1 MLELKKVAYAYQEGQ
16 TILKELTLEFR
27 EGHVYG
33 LLGANGSGKSTVFLS
48 LMGLL
53 KPQKGIIA
61 YQGQSLSYKKKQLH
75 EYRQEVALVFQNP
88 DQQIF
93 YSIVKD
99 DVAFAL
105 RNLGYD
111 EQEITAR
118 VDNALSELGISHL
131 KESPVQY
138 LSYGQKKR
146 VAIAGALVL
155 DTKWL
160 LLDEPTAGLDPEGR
174 RLMMAVINRLAKQGK
189 NIIIS
194 SHDMDLVY
202 DCCDYFY
209 LLADG
214 KLLTQGTKQLAFND
228 RQLLLQANLEQPWLV
243 KIHQQFD
250 LPLFDSEQSFFSQA
264 TKKMR
269 GGHKNE

>member
-1 MLELKKVAYAYQEGQ
+1 MIKVENLLFAYQEESI
-16 TILKELTLEFR
+16 ILNNINLEFK

-33 LLGANGSGKSTVFLS
+33 LLGANGSGKSTLFLS

-53 KPQKGIIA
+53 KPKSGSIS
-61 YQGQSLSYKKKQLH
+61 YQGNVLSYKKKDLFA
-75 EYRQEVALVFQNP
+75 YRQEVALVFQNP

-111 EQEITAR
+111 EAEIDKR
-118 VDNALSELGISHL
+118 VTIALSELGILHL
-131 KESPVQY
+131 KEQPVQY

-146 VAIAGALVL
+146 VAIAGALAL
-155 DTKWL
+155 ESKWL

-174 RLMMAVINRLAKQGK
+174 RLMMVIINKLATKGK

-202 DCCDYFY
+202 DSCDYFY
-209 LLADG
+209 LLKKGEVLA
-214 KLLTQGTKQLAFND
+214 QGLKDTVFSD
-228 RQLLLQANLEQPWLV
+228 RELLLNAKLEQPWLV
-243 KIHQQFD
+243 KIHQQ
-250 LPLFDSEQSFFSQA
+250 LGMPLYANEDIFFEE
-264 TKKMR
+264 TIKKRSR
-269 GGHKNE
+269 G

>member
-1 MLELKKVAYAYQEGQ
+1 MLEVKKVAYSYQEGQ
-16 TILKELTLEFR
+16 TILKDLTLEFK

-33 LLGANGSGKSTVFLS
+33 LLGANGSGKSTLFLS

-53 KPQKGIIA
+53 KPQKGMIA
-61 YQGQSLSYKKKQLH
+61 YQGKPLSYKKKDLYI
-75 EYRQEVALVFQNP
+75 YRQEVSLVFQNP

-105 RNLGYD
+105 RNLGY
-111 EQEITAR
+111 EEAEITHR
-118 VDNALSELGISHL
+118 VDKVLLELGISHL
-131 KESPVQY
+131 KEKPVQY

-146 VAIAGALVL
+146 VAIAGALAL
-155 DTKWL
+155 ESKWL

-174 RLMMAVINRLAKQGK
+174 RLMMSVINRLAKQGK

-214 KLLTQGTKQLAFND
+214 KLLTQGTKETAFID
-228 RQLLLQANLEQPWLV
+228 RELLLQANLEQPWLV
-243 KIHQQFD
+243 KIHQQFN
-250 LPLFDSEQSFFSQA
+250 LPLFENEQSFFSQQN
-264 TKKMR
+264 KK
-269 GGHKNE
+269 E

>member
-1 MLELKKVAYAYQEGQ
+1 MLKVDNLLFAYQEESI
-16 TILKELTLEFR
+16 ILNNLTLEFK

-33 LLGANGSGKSTVFLS
+33 LLGANGSGKSTLFLS

-53 KPQKGIIA
+53 KPKSGSIS
-61 YQGQSLSYKKKQLH
+61 YQGKSLSYKKKDLFK
-75 EYRQEVALVFQNP
+75 YRQEVALVFQNP

-105 RNLGYD
+105 RNLGFD
-111 EQEITAR
+111 ESEIDRR
-118 VDNALSELGISHL
+118 VTDSLHELGILHL
-131 KESPVQY
+131 KEKPVQY

-146 VAIAGALVL
+146 VAIASALAL
-155 DTKWL
+155 KSKWL

-174 RLMMAVINRLAKQGK
+174 RLMMEIIDKLANQGK

-202 DCCDYFY
+202 DSCDYCY
-209 LLADG
+209 LLNQG
-214 KLLTQGTKQLAFND
+214 KVLVQGPKQEVFSN
-228 RQLLLQANLEQPWLV
+228 REQLLKAKLEQPWLV
-243 KIHQQFD
+243 KIHQQLG
-250 LPLFDSEQSFFSQA
+250 LPLYENEQSFFER
-264 TKKMR
+264 TIKENM
-269 GGHKNE
+269 